1 MLTAVVDRRNHAPPI
16 RAQNQQGKAMRH
28 GLPIFASLVL
38 ATAAVPAQATITVLN
53 QWHLGEADSGAS
65 AGGAGAA
72 TTVDSVGGFNLNKVG
87 APTYASDVAPRI
99 GSTLSVAFNGTA
111 DGYNNMTAVASTLSD
126 NFGIEAWVKSNGST
140 AGNATIA
147 YNGNT
152 SNAGWGIFRFGG
164 SYGLLYGGNLG
175 ANVSPIST
183 AWTELALVR
192 DNGTT
197 TFYVN
202 GVASYTT
209 PTGPNPPSGG
219 VGIGTNPTVP
229 NAEMFDGKIDEV
241 RIFSFAP
248 GAFSVGDL
256 NLPPPVPT
264 PMLSLRAM
272 AALGL
277 AMLALAWLGLRRRK
291 AGRLSA

>member
-1 MLTAVVDRRNHAPPI
+1 MLTAVVDRRNHAPPV
-16 RAQNQQGKAMRH
+16 RAQTKQGNAMRQ
-28 GLPIFASLVL
+28 GLPVFASLVL
-38 ATAAVPAQATITVLN
+38 AAAAVPAQATITVLN
-53 QWHLGEADSGAS
+53 QWHLGEADAGAS

-72 TTVDSVGGFNLNKVG
+72 ATVDSVGGFNLNKVG
-87 APTYASDVAPRI
+87 APTYASDVPPRI
-99 GSTLSVAFNGTA
+99 GSTLSMAFNGTA
-111 DGYNNMTAVASTLSD
+111 DGYNNTTGVASNLTD

-140 AGNATIA
+140 TGNATIA

-152 SNAGWGIFRFGG
+152 SNAGWGIYRFGG
-164 SYGLLYGGNLG
+164 SYGLLYGGLIG
-175 ANVSPIST
+175 ANGGPIST

-197 TFYVN
+197 TFYIN
-202 GVASYTT
+202 GVASATT
-209 PTGPNPPSGG
+209 TTAPNPPSGG

-229 NAEMFDGKIDEV
+229 NFEQFDGKIDEV
-241 RIFSFAP
+241 RIFNFAP
-248 GAFSVGDL
+248 GAFSASDL

-277 AMLALAWLGLRRRK
+277 AMLGLAWLGLRRRK
-291 AGRLSA
+291 ANTISA

>member
-1 MLTAVVDRRNHAPPI
+1 
-16 RAQNQQGKAMRH
+16 MRH

-38 ATAAVPAQATITVLN
+38 AAAAVPAQATITVLN

-72 TTVDSVGGFNLNKVG
+72 TTVDSVGGFNLNKIG
-87 APTYASDVAPRI
+87 APTYASDVAPGI
-99 GSTLSVAFNGTA
+99 GSTLSMAFNGTT
-111 DGYNNMTAVASTLSD
+111 DGYTNPSGVASTLTD

-152 SNAGWGIFRFGG
+152 SNAGWGIYRLGAN
-164 SYGLLYGGNLG
+164 YGVLYGGNLG
-175 ANVSPIST
+175 ANVSPISP

-192 DNGTT
+192 DSGTT

-209 PTGPNPPSGG
+209 TTAPNPPAGG
-219 VGIGTNPTVP
+219 VGIGGNPTVS
-229 NAEMFDGKIDEV
+229 NAELFDGKIDEV

>member
-1 MLTAVVDRRNHAPPI
+1 
-16 RAQNQQGKAMRH
+16 MRS
-28 GLPIFASLVL
+28 LPMVFAGLVL
-38 ATAAVPAQATITVLN
+38 TIAVLPAQATVTVLN
-53 QWHLGEADSGAS
+53 QWHMGEADAGAT

-72 TTVDSVGGFNLNKVG
+72 STVDSVGAFNLNKVG
-87 APTYASDVAPRI
+87 APTYASDVPPRI
-99 GSTLSVAFNGTA
+99 GSTLSMAFNGTT
-111 DGYNNMTAVASTLSD
+111 DEYNNTTAVASALTD

-140 AGNATIA
+140 TGNAAIA

-152 SNAGWGIFRFGG
+152 STAGWGIYRFGAN
-164 SYGLLYGGNLG
+164 YGVLYGGNIG
-175 ANVSPIST
+175 APVTPIST
-183 AWTELALVR
+183 QWMELALVR

-209 PTGPNPPSGG
+209 AVGPNAPAGG
-219 VGIGTNPTVP
+219 VGIGGNPLLSGF
-229 NAEMFDGKIDEV
+229 ELFDGKIDEV

-264 PMLSLRAM
+264 PALSLRA
-272 AALGL
+272 LGL
-277 AMLALAWLGLRRRK
+277 LGLGMLGLAWLGLRRRK
-291 AGRLSA
+291 ANTISV

>member
-1 MLTAVVDRRNHAPPI
+1 M
-16 RAQNQQGKAMRH
+16 
-28 GLPIFASLVL
+28 FASAVL
-38 ATAAVPAQATITVLN
+38 AFAALPAQATITVLN
-53 QWHLGEADSGAS
+53 QWHLGEADAGAS

-72 TTVDSVGGFNLNKVG
+72 ATVDSAGAFNLNKVG
-87 APTYASDVAPRI
+87 APTYASDVPPRI
-99 GSTLSVAFNGTA
+99 GSTLSMAFNGTT
-111 DGYNNMTAVASTLSD
+111 DEYMNTTGVASTLTD

-140 AGNATIA
+140 GGNATVA

-152 SNAGWGIFRFGG
+152 STSGWGIYRLGAD
-164 SYGLLYGGNLG
+164 YGLLYGGNIG

-209 PTGPNPPSGG
+209 TIGPNPPSGG
-219 VGIGTNPTVP
+219 VGIGGNPLSSGF
-229 NAEMFDGKIDEV
+229 ELFDGKIDEV

-248 GAFSVGDL
+248 GAFSVSDL

-264 PMLSLRAM
+264 PALSLRAM
-272 AALGL
+272 VLLGL
-277 AMLALAWLGLRRRK
+277 ALIALTGLARRR
-291 AGRLSA
+291 RLNG